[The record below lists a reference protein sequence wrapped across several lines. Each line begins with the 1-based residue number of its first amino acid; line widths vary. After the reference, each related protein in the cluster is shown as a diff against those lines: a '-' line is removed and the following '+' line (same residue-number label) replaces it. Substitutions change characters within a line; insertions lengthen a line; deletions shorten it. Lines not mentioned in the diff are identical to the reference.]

1 MSKYYYE
8 RSGILES
15 KINITYHELFCKTD
29 EELDQWIEEVRQY
42 IIEDW
47 DERGTPPMVGQNI
60 EDIKKGFR
68 KLREYDIHGF
78 IEKDDDGNENI
89 IKNFNK
95 FANGVN
101 QFFPT
106 MLKTRI
112 GDVGDVG
119 KNSIYDRIKEDENK
133 DLFTNAMRRG
143 VRRDSMYSFS
153 KSISQNRKENEQGK
167 LPYWDGETAL
177 EWLRYYNDNSLKF
190 SKHKIWISKSHQTKY
205 FDTYVTITADEIR
218 QAHAEGLIT
227 DDMLTNVWC
236 PTLKQKMKLDEL
248 TDVVYTKGGNKK
260 DNVYMIRYYNIN
272 KRLFPSAFQI
282 FRLSLNSQP
291 AVNFPPLTARLLY
304 EKFTDHIEQDEPL
317 NIYDPSSG
325 WGGRILGAMS
335 SKKTIHYIGCDPNTD
350 NWIDEIDKSRYEYV
364 ADFFNNEALETNP
377 FWEEK
382 KNTYHYFQIGSEF
395 IGDHPDFQQYKGKLD
410 MVFTSPPYF
419 DREQYSEDEEQSFK
433 SYPMY
438 SDWRDNFLRPTL
450 TNAYESLRSDRYLLW
465 NIADIKIGKSTFH
478 PLEQDSIDII
488 ESLGGEYKG
497 KLKMLMAS
505 MIGVDQSN
513 VKNCVSVDG
522 NLSKYEPIFIFYKKS
537 A

>member
-1 MSKYYYE
+1 MKKYYYE

-15 KINITYHELFCKTD
+15 PINITYHELFCKND
-29 EELDQWIEEVRQY
+29 EELDEWIEEVRQY
-42 IIEDW
+42 IITEW
-47 DERGTPPMVGQNI
+47 DDHGIPPMIGQSI
-60 EDIKKGFR
+60 EDITKGFR

-78 IEKDDDGNENI
+78 IEKDVDGNANV

-112 GDVGDVG
+112 GDVGD
-119 KNSIYDRIKEDENK
+119 KFSSIYDRIKEPENEK
-133 DLFTNAMRRG
+133 LFYGAMRRG
-143 VRRDSMYSFS
+143 LRRDSMYTFS
-153 KSISQNRKENEQGK
+153 KSLSLDRKENKTGG
-167 LPYWDGETAL
+167 PIYWDGESAL
-177 EWLRYYNDNSLKF
+177 DWLQYYKDNPLKF
-190 SKHKIWISKSHQTKY
+190 SKFKLWISKSHMTPY
-205 FDTYVTITADEIR
+205 FDQYVTINADEIKY
-218 QAHAEGLIT
+218 AYDKGLIT
-227 DDMLTNVWC
+227 DEMLTNIWC
-236 PTLKQKMKLDEL
+236 PTLKKKISVEDL
-248 TDVVYTKGGNKK
+248 TDTVMTKGGKLKK
-260 DNVYMIRYYNIN
+260 NVYMIRYY
-272 KRLFPSAFQI
+272 KLTTRLFPKAFQI
-282 FRLSLNSQP
+282 FRLSLSTQP

-335 SKKTIHYIGCDPNTD
+335 SKKNIHYIGCDPNTD
-350 NWIDEIDKSRYEYV
+350 NWIDDLGISRYEYV

-382 KNTYHYFQIGSEF
+382 KNTYHYFQIGSEH

-419 DREQYSEDEEQSFK
+419 DREQYSDDEEQSFK
-433 SYPMY
+433 SYPSY
-438 SDWRDNFLRPTL
+438 SDWRDNFLTPTL
-450 TNAYESLRSDRYLLW
+450 TNAYESLKSDRYLLW
-465 NIADIKIGKSTFH
+465 NIADIKIGKEKFH
-478 PLEQDSIDII
+478 PLEQDSVDII
-488 ESLGGEYKG
+488 KSLGGVYKG

-513 VKNCVSVDG
+513 VKNTVVTPSSG
-522 NLSKYEPIFIFYKKS
+522 ISKYEPIFIFRKP
-537 A
+537 